1 MIIILLLLLIIIII
15 IIIIT
20 KIIIILIIIMTYL
33 STPTPQ
39 SKPRKRLPNTK
50 TWKLEVERMW
60 ASQNN

>member
-1 MIIILLLLLIIIII
+1 MIIIILLLLLIII

>member
-1 MIIILLLLLIIIII
+1 
-15 IIIIT
+15 
-20 KIIIILIIIMTYL
+20 MTYL

-39 SKPRKRLPNTK
+39 SKPRKSLPITK